1 MNRKQDQNLFRP
13 RGKKGL
19 RTSALL
25 LFAILTGGAALPHL
39 LVGRLP
45 APGPPQA
52 DAILV
57 LTGDENRIPEGYRA
71 WKEGKARELYIL
83 GAGEGARLEKVL
95 PGRPATLPP
104 SDARKLH
111 LEGWS
116 ENTLENAYS
125 AKSVIAEHGF
135 RRVILVTSD
144 YHVPRAYLA
153 FRTILP
159 GTIAIEVIPVRS
171 DWRERATIYRTLRHF
186 FVEGWKYWWYRVFL
200 YWE

>member
-1 MNRKQDQNLFRP
+1 MNGRQDQNLFRP
-13 RGKKGL
+13 RPGRGL
-19 RTSALL
+19 RNAALL
-25 LFAILTGGAALPHL
+25 FLLVLAGGAALPHL
-39 LVGRLP
+39 LAGRLP
-45 APGPPQA
+45 APGPRQA

-57 LTGDENRIPEGYRA
+57 LTGDENRIPEGFRA

-83 GAGEGARLEKVL
+83 GAGEGARLERVL
-95 PGRPATLPP
+95 PGPPALPP
-104 SDARKLH
+104 TEARKLH

-135 RRVILVTSD
+135 RKVILVTSD
-144 YHVPRAYLA
+144 YHVPRAYLS

-159 GTIAIEVIPVRS
+159 KTIAVEVIPVRS
-171 DWRERATIYRTLRHF
+171 NWRERGTVYRTLRLF
-186 FVEGWKYWWYRVFL
+186 FIEGWKYWGYRIFL